1 MRILVIDDEKNIR
14 ATLSGILE
22 DAGYLVMAVESA
34 EKGLEVIRE
43 QQFEVALVDV
53 KLPGMDGL
61 MFLETAKQFM
71 PDLDIIMISGHSGIS
86 TAVQAVK
93 MGAYDFCEKPLSLP
107 KILISIQNLDEKRS
121 LARRSQE
128 FSDDLEQRYRM
139 IGESPEM
146 MKLNDLIQRVA
157 QTDAKVLIRGES
169 GCGKELVA
177 HSIHTKSN
185 RRKGAFVKF
194 NSAAIPREL
203 VESELFGY
211 EKGAFTGAQKAKPGK
226 LERAHEGT
234 LFLDEIG
241 DMELSAQAK
250 ILRVIQEGKFERVG
264 SNKTLDINV
273 RIIAATHKPLEE
285 MVKLG
290 TFREDLYYRL
300 NVVPVDVPPLRNR
313 VADIPRLV
321 TYFLDHFAM
330 ELKLGRKAVSADGV
344 SALQAYAFP
353 GNIREL
359 RNLMERLYILTPGDM
374 IQQADIT
381 PHLSATSLHPTW
393 TEASHSFFET
403 KPFQDVKREFE
414 CFYLE
419 QQLEKFDGNIS
430 RVAENLELQQ
440 SNLSRKLKELGLR

>member
-14 ATLSGILE
+14 ATLTGILE
-22 DAGYLVMAVESA
+22 DAGYSVVAVGSA
-34 EKGLEVIRE
+34 EKGMDAIRE

-61 MFLETAKQFM
+61 TFLEAAKQFM

-107 KILISIQNLDEKRS
+107 KILISIQNLDEKRA
-121 LARRSQE
+121 LARSSQE

-146 MKLNDLIQRVA
+146 TKLNELIQRVA

-169 GCGKELVA
+169 GSGKELVA
-177 HSIHTKSN
+177 HAIHTQSN

-211 EKGAFTGAQKAKPGK
+211 EKGAFTGAHKAKPGK

-241 DMELSAQAK
+241 DMDLSAQAK

-273 RIIAATHKPLEE
+273 RLIAATHKKLEE
-285 MVKLG
+285 MVKHG
-290 TFREDLYYRL
+290 SFREDLFYRL
-300 NVVPVDVPPLRNR
+300 NVVPVEVPPLRNR
-313 VADIPRLV
+313 VTDIPLLV
-321 TYFLDHFAM
+321 NYFLNHFTM
-330 ELKLGRKAVSADGV
+330 ELKLGKKTVSADGLT
-344 SALQAYAFP
+344 ALQHHAFP

-359 RNLMERLYILTPGDM
+359 RNLIERLYILTPNDT
-374 IQQADIT
+374 IQQSDIL
-381 PHLSATSLHPTW
+381 PHLNSTSATDVSPT
-393 TEASHSFFET
+393 HSFFET
-403 KPFQDVKREFE
+403 KSFQEVKQEFE
-414 CFYLE
+414 SFYLH

-430 RVAENLELQQ
+430 RLAENLGLQQ